1 MTYRYTSKE
10 ICQKTVDSWG
20 RDSQLLMLLEEMS
33 ELQKEVLKN
42 MNRKQDNLKELA
54 EETADVLILLERL
67 IHIYDMSDAVDA
79 AAEFKVNRL
88 KGYLNM
94 K

>member
-1 MTYRYTSKE
+1 MTYKYTSKE
-10 ICQKTVDSWG
+10 ICKKAVDSWG

-42 MNRKQDNLKELA
+42 MNRGADNLKELA

-67 IHIYDMSDAVDA
+67 IHVYDMADLVEEQAT
-79 AAEFKVNRL
+79 FKVKRL
-88 KGYLNM
+88 KGYLGM

>member
-10 ICQKTVDSWG
+10 ICQKAVDSWG

-33 ELQKEVLKN
+33 DLQKEVLKN
-42 MNRKQDNLKELA
+42 MNRGQDNLKELA

-67 IHIYDMSDAVDA
+67 IHIYDMSDLVDSQA
-79 AAEFKVNRL
+79 KFKVNRL
-88 KGYLNM
+88 KGYLGM